1 MTPRLTSN
9 SRASLRSLGSPV
21 PDWSLRDSIM
31 SVKRATT
38 ADTSGEAGFSAKA
51 ACDED
56 LIAFY
61 VTIALFGEIK

>member
-1 MTPRLTSN
+1 
-9 SRASLRSLGSPV
+9 
-21 PDWSLRDSIM
+21 M